1 MKNQTDNK
9 PARRPDR
16 GARIRRAFTLVEV
29 MISIALALLLMY
41 GVSLVFKLSGDAVG
55 ANQAVAK
62 IVRAHRS
69 AQPVLAEDWR
79 NCAADSPLFLI
90 SNEIGYGGPGQPA
103 TWVTGFRNAQEQRD
117 NGDDDPTFF
126 DGTAHNF
133 LTLGPSDRIPR
144 LDRLGFF
151 ARGSYRRETTPDDP
165 SKALASSGEA
175 YIWVGQLG
183 VDNGTNK
190 PVFPENQFGSDRI
203 LGRVAVLLKN
213 GTELTAGDKPVAGNN
228 AASKAGLWPL
238 AYDQNTMASYSDVA
252 PVTLDQ
258 FRVQA
263 NVVYDNSMPALNNFV
278 NNWYTTME
286 SDTTGK
292 ALRYWCNP
300 TVTRPVTAQVL
311 SSKVPIFVPNCT
323 QFIVEYAGDYLNQD
337 PKTGLPKNGVNQNLQ
352 TNGGQYD
359 ATTFDVAE
367 AVNEKR
373 KDLDDPLI
381 VHGTTD
387 GQIDYI
393 LEKPG
398 NTADSSKWVRR
409 IRWYGLPRDVNGDGI
424 IDFNDVIPLADV
436 LGPSGY
442 NIQVNGT
449 ITRAS
454 LEKVLP
460 KPSVADYSRLLNT
473 DAANFR
479 YICAWHN
486 GAPPMIRILIKI
498 DDPTGKLQDGQWYE
512 YVLSR

>member
-1 MKNQTDNK
+1 M
-9 PARRPDR
+9 
-16 GARIRRAFTLVEV
+16 
-29 MISIALALLLMY
+29 S
-41 GVSLVFKLSGDAVG
+41 SDAVG
-55 ANQAVAK
+55 ANQAVSK

-79 NCAADSPLFLI
+79 NGATDSPLFLI

-117 NGDDDPTFF
+117 NGDADPTSF
-126 DGTAHNF
+126 DGATHNF
-133 LTLGPSDRIPR
+133 MAMGSSDRIPR

-151 ARGSYRRETTPDDP
+151 ARGSYRRATTPDDP
-165 SKALASSGEA
+165 SKALAGSGEA
-175 YIWVGQLG
+175 YIWVGQLA
-183 VDNGTNK
+183 VDNGNNK
-190 PVFPENQFGSDRI
+190 PVHPENQFGSDRI
-203 LGRVAVLLKN
+203 LGRMAILLKN
-213 GTELTAGDKPVAGNN
+213 RTELTDGDKPVAGAN
-228 AASKAGLWPL
+228 ATSTGGLWPL
-238 AYDQNTMASYSDVA
+238 AYDAKTMASYSDVA

-258 FRVQA
+258 FRAQA
-263 NVVYDNSMPALNNFV
+263 NQVYDNSIPALPNFV
-278 NNWYTTME
+278 NNWYSTME
-286 SDTTGK
+286 ADSTGM

-300 TVTRPVTAQVL
+300 TVTRPVTADVL
-311 SSKVPIFVPNCT
+311 SSKVPIFIPNCT

-337 PKTGLPKNGVNQNLQ
+337 PQTGLPKNGVNQNLQ

-359 ATTFDVAE
+359 STKFDVAE

-373 KDLDDPLI
+373 ANADDPLI

-398 NTADSSKWVRR
+398 NTNDATKWVRR
-409 IRWYGLPRDVNGDGI
+409 IRWYGLPRDVNGDGK
-424 IDFNDVIPLADV
+424 IDFNDVVPLADV

-442 NIQVNGT
+442 NIRVNGNAT
-449 ITRAS
+449 QAS
-454 LEKVLP
+454 WEKVLP
-460 KPSVADYSRLLNT
+460 KPAVADYATLANS